1 MELQLLG
8 GAEADD
14 SVGRAHGSD
23 DGEDA
28 TGWFDEDAEPD

>member
-23 DGEDA
+23 DKWYSFKRIKEKINH
-28 TGWFDEDAEPD
+28 